1 MRQLGHLL
9 KLFQMGFTCRLRIL
23 ECEVA
28 DPTEQIKLTNNLQ
41 HGQDMMMLTVTL
53 IKVVLAEVAT

>member
-1 MRQLGHLL
+1 MW
-9 KLFQMGFTCRLRIL
+9 

-28 DPTEQIKLTNNLQ
+28 DTTEQIKFTNNLQ
-41 HGQDMMMLTVTL
+41 HGQDMMMLLTVTL